1 MNEIFENLYEMTAFS
16 NIIAEP
22 QFLIMYAIAFV
33 LLYLGIKKQYEPLL
47 LVPIAF
53 GVLLANFPGGDMG
66 VIQADENGMVM
77 INGVMKNI
85 WEMPLH
91 DIAHELGLMNFI
103 YYMLIKTGFLPPII
117 FMGVGALTDFGPM
130 LRNLRLSIFGAAAQ
144 LGIFTVLLVSI
155 LMGFTPKE
163 AASLGIIGGA
173 DGPTAI
179 FTTIKLAPHL
189 LGPIAIAAYSYMA
202 LVPVIIPLV
211 VKLLCSKKEL
221 SINMKEQEKKY
232 PSKTE
237 IKNLRVLKIIFPIV
251 VTTVVALFV
260 PSAVPL
266 IGMLMFGN
274 LVKEIGS
281 NTFRL
286 FDAASNSIM
295 NAATIFLGLSVGA
308 TMTTEAFLNWTTIGI
323 VIGGF
328 LAFALSITG
337 GILFV
342 KLVNL
347 FSKKKINPLIGATG
361 LSAVPMA
368 SRAAN
373 EDLFIMSISMQNH
386 GGYTEKYDNFDEK
399 VRLLGLNYPDVNQYL
414 SLVHESDSALEY
426 LISYF
431 QNVDDPVEIVFF
443 GDHQPSLSSSFYPN
457 LNGKGLSGL
466 TEDELEDLY
475 TIPFFIWTNY
485 ESTEVELPVT
495 SINYLSTLALERA
508 GIELP
513 AYNQFLADMM
523 ETIPA
528 INSRGY
534 YSKSAGGFL
543 HIEEATGEEAD
554 WIRNYNILQYNN
566 MFDKKEKSEVFFP
579 YLK

>member
-1 MNEIFENLYEMTAFS
+1 MNEIFQNLYEMTAFS

-66 VIQADENGMVM
+66 VIQADENGLV
-77 INGVMKNI
+77 NVHGVMRNI

-144 LGIFTVLLVSI
+144 LGIFTVLLVAI

-221 SINMKEQEKKY
+221 QINMKEQEKKY
-232 PSKTE
+232 PSNME
-237 IKNLRVLKIIFPIV
+237 IKNLRV
-251 VTTVVALFV
+251 
-260 PSAVPL
+260 PSSVPL

-274 LVKEIGS
+274 LVKEIGT

-308 TMTTEAFLNWTTIGI
+308 TMTTEAFLNLTTIGI

-328 LAFALSITG
+328 LAFALSIAG
-337 GILFV
+337 GIFFV
-342 KLVNL
+342 KIFNL
-347 FSKKKINPLIGATG
+347 FTKKKINPLIGATG

-368 SRAAN
+368 SRVAN
-373 EDLFIMSISMQNH
+373 EIALQYDPKNHVLQYCMASNIS
-386 GGYTEKYDNFDEK
+386 GVIG
-399 VRLLGLNYPDVNQYL
+399 
-414 SLVHESDSALEY
+414 SAVAAGV
-426 LISYF
+426 LIS
-431 QNVDDPVEIVFF
+431 
-443 GDHQPSLSSSFYPN
+443 
-457 LNGKGLSGL
+457 
-466 TEDELEDLY
+466 
-475 TIPFFIWTNY
+475 
-485 ESTEVELPVT
+485 
-495 SINYLSTLALERA
+495 
-508 GIELP
+508 
-513 AYNQFLADMM
+513 FL
-523 ETIPA
+523 
-528 INSRGY
+528 G
-534 YSKSAGGFL
+534 
-543 HIEEATGEEAD
+543 
-554 WIRNYNILQYNN
+554 
-566 MFDKKEKSEVFFP
+566 
-579 YLK
+579 

>member
-1 MNEIFENLYEMTAFS
+1 
-16 NIIAEP
+16 
-22 QFLIMYAIAFV
+22 
-33 LLYLGIKKQYEPLL
+33 
-47 LVPIAF
+47 
-53 GVLLANFPGGDMG
+53 MG
-66 VIQADENGMVM
+66 VIQADENGL
-77 INGVMKNI
+77 INVHGVMKNI

-144 LGIFTVLLVSI
+144 LGIFTVLLVAI

-211 VKLLCSKKEL
+211 VKLFCSKKEL
-221 SINMKEQEKKY
+221 RINMKEQEKKY
-232 PSKTE
+232 PSTTE

-251 VTTVVALFV
+251 VTTIVALFV

-274 LVKEIGS
+274 LVKEIGT

-308 TMTTEAFLNWTTIGI
+308 TMTAEAFLNFTTIGI
-323 VIGGF
+323 VVGGF

-337 GILFV
+337 GIFFV
-342 KLVNL
+342 KLFNL
-347 FSKKKINPLIGATG
+347 FTKKKINPLIGATG

-368 SRAAN
+368 SRVAN
-373 EDLFIMSISMQNH
+373 EIAL
-386 GGYTEKYDNFDEK
+386 KYDPKNH
-399 VRLLGLNYPDVNQYL
+399 VLQYCMA
-414 SLVHESDSALEY
+414 SNISGVIGSAVAAGV
-426 LISYF
+426 LIS
-431 QNVDDPVEIVFF
+431 
-443 GDHQPSLSSSFYPN
+443 
-457 LNGKGLSGL
+457 
-466 TEDELEDLY
+466 
-475 TIPFFIWTNY
+475 
-485 ESTEVELPVT
+485 
-495 SINYLSTLALERA
+495 
-508 GIELP
+508 
-513 AYNQFLADMM
+513 FL
-523 ETIPA
+523 
-528 INSRGY
+528 G
-534 YSKSAGGFL
+534 
-543 HIEEATGEEAD
+543 
-554 WIRNYNILQYNN
+554 
-566 MFDKKEKSEVFFP
+566 
-579 YLK
+579 